1 MKFLA
6 LYPFTGFQKI
16 SLAKTK
22 KLHLLG
28 SVCHKYFTYIIF
40 YDLLSHTR
48 KEVRL
53 LYFSAEDAGTLG

>member
-1 MKFLA
+1 MLFEAIKIHRMKFLA

-28 SVCHKYFTYIIF
+28 SLT
-40 YDLLSHTR
+40 DT
-48 KEVRL
+48 
-53 LYFSAEDAGTLG
+53 